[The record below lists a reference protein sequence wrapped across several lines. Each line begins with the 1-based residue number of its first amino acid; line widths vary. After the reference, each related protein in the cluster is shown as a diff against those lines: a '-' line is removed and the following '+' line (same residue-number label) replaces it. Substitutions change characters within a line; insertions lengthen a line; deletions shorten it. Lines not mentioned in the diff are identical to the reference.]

1 MSLGEKLYSWLKK
14 QPLSWVS
21 GVYIEK
27 MVSKNTKHGGS
38 YTTRELRRL
47 AEEKLIE
54 REERSVNG
62 KRLAYYRYN
71 PKVNGLELARRS
83 IEWWDSL

>member
-14 QPLSWVS
+14 QPGNWVS

-27 MVSKNTKHGGS
+27 MVSSSTKHGGS

-54 REERSVNG
+54 REERSVG
-62 KRLAYYRYN
+62 GRKLAYYRYN
-71 PKVNGLELARRS
+71 PKTNGLELARQS
-83 IEWWDSL
+83 VDWYNSF